1 MIETIVLI
9 DTMEKIKKFNVACQH
24 HIGDVTVCS
33 GRNIADGKELYKYR
47 IDGKSILGLYS
58 LDLSTP
64 VKVEIEGDIDEE
76 LKSVINLRRN
86 AYDKKLVLCSWRK
99 WKWQRYNCKLYV

>member
-1 MIETIVLI
+1 MNYTIDEVKNILASKKSQICNLGISHTVLTVI
-9 DTMEKIKKFNVACQH
+9 QDLLEYQH

-76 LKSVINLRRN
+76 LKSVINKMI
-86 AYDKKLVLCSWRK
+86 A
-99 WKWQRYNCKLYV
+99 

>member
-24 HIGDVTVCS
+24 HMGDVTVCS

-76 LKSVINLRRN
+76 LKSVINEII
-86 AYDKKLVLCSWRK
+86 A
-99 WKWQRYNCKLYV
+99 

>member
-33 GRNIADGKELYKYR
+33 GRNIADGQELYKYR

-76 LKSVINLRRN
+76 LKSVINEMI
-86 AYDKKLVLCSWRK
+86 A
-99 WKWQRYNCKLYV
+99 

>member
-1 MIETIVLI
+1 MLRFVVVEILRTAKNYISIE
-9 DTMEKIKKFNVACQH
+9 
-24 HIGDVTVCS
+24 
-33 GRNIADGKELYKYR
+33 

-76 LKSVINLRRN
+76 LKSVINEII
-86 AYDKKLVLCSWRK
+86 A
-99 WKWQRYNCKLYV
+99 

>member
-24 HIGDVTVCS
+24 HIGDITVCS

-47 IDGKSILGLYS
+47 IDGKSILGL
-58 LDLSTP
+58 STP

-76 LKSVINLRRN
+76 LKSVINKMI
-86 AYDKKLVLCSWRK
+86 A
-99 WKWQRYNCKLYV
+99 

>member
-58 LDLSTP
+58 LDLPTP
-64 VKVEIEGDIDEE
+64 VKGDIDEE
-76 LKSVINLRRN
+76 LKSVINEMI
-86 AYDKKLVLCSWRK
+86 A
-99 WKWQRYNCKLYV
+99 